1 MIKKPNQRKILILPD
16 NILRQP
22 SKDISRV
29 SDETR
34 SIFDDLLETMK
45 LANGIGLAA
54 PQVGLLQKLVV
65 IDFQYSTR
73 YPQEDL
79 ATADADLQTQGQE
92 DEPVEDDPIAD
103 DDEKTHT
110 LFLANPEVVES
121 SDETNIYQEGCLS
134 IPKVFE
140 NVTRPKKVKVRYW
153 DYDGKEQEIAADGL
167 LATCL
172 QHEID
177 HLNGKLFIDYLSPL
191 KRSIIVRKFTKA
203 AKNAAKAEENS

>member
-1 MIKKPNQRKILILPD
+1 MIKKPTPRKILILPD

-79 ATADADLQTQGQE
+79 ATADADLQTQGQD
-92 DEPVEDDPIAD
+92 DEPEAIPDKDKKP
-103 DDEKTHT
+103 HT

-177 HLNGKLFIDYLSPL
+177 HLHGRLFIDYLSPL
-191 KRSIIVRKFTKA
+191 KRSIIVKKFTKA
-203 AKNAAKAEENS
+203 AKNAAKAEEDS